1 MPRPWPTR
9 HLPYPT
15 APLGG
20 ALALAAALAVTGCAG
35 PPRTWS
41 FSCPRAGSTV
51 TYDDGRTLKFTRA
64 APDNPAV
71 CIAERGT
78 SGEEVRLIHAII
90 PESPIEG
97 RGHAEGMAPLWPA
110 KANNTAS
117 YRSVVRSEG
126 SGIQYDFDTNW
137 RVVGFEIVQ
146 VPAGRFDAVV
156 LERRWSQ
163 RSGGELNAAIRYWID
178 TDAGIPV
185 KRTVETI
192 RGTTLMGPWQATR
205 AVIPP
210 PPPPPPRPPNM

>member
-1 MPRPWPTR
+1 MPRPCPPRLSPRTV
-9 HLPYPT
+9 
-15 APLGG
+15 APLV
-20 ALALAAALAVTGCAG
+20 ASALAAVVAAGCAG
-35 PPRTWS
+35 PPRTWAYA
-41 FSCPRAGSTV
+41 CPRPGSTV
-51 TYDDGRTLKFTRA
+51 TYDDGRTLSFARA
-64 APDNPAV
+64 APDSPAV
-71 CIAERGT
+71 CIAEGP
-78 SGEEVRLIHAII
+78 GGGEVRLIHAII
-90 PESPIEG
+90 PESAIEG

-110 KANNTAS
+110 KANNTAN

-126 SGIQYDFDTNW
+126 SGIQYDFDANW
-137 RVVGFEIVQ
+137 RVVGFEMVQ

-163 RSGGELNAAIRYWID
+163 RSGGDLNAVIRYWID

-205 AVIPP
+205 AVLPP